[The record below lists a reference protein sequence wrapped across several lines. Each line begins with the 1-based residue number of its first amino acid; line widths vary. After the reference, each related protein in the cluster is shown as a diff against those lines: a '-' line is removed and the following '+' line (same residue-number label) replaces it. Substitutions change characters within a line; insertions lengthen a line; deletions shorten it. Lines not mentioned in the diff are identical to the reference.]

1 MKTVSDN
8 VLWNRYIFLFG
19 LNSIKDKIKLTD
31 RKKITSDDKDK
42 TLNLKLFFS
51 NVVSNFK
58 FSEYMSNDP
67 ISDNIGSPFIKLLV
81 K

>member
-8 VLWNRYIFLFG
+8 VLWNRYIFLFE

-31 RKKITSDDKDK
+31 RKTITSDDKDK